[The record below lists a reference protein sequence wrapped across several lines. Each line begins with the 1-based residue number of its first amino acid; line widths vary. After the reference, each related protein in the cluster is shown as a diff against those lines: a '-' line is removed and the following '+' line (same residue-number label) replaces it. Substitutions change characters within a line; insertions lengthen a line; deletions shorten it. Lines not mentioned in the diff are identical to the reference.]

1 MPQSTWIER
10 LRGATRKSAGIAPCS
25 VVEGTHPNQGV
36 EAIRYLPSIVKFAK
50 EKIKVYWMERIAIFS
65 LTLYSILGLN
75 AVRVTKGEFL
85 NAPNKITM
93 KGIIIQ
99 KMIGVRVW

>member
-1 MPQSTWIER
+1 
-10 LRGATRKSAGIAPCS
+10 
-25 VVEGTHPNQGV
+25 
-36 EAIRYLPSIVKFAK
+36 
-50 EKIKVYWMERIAIFS
+50 MERIAIFS

-99 KMIGVRVW
+99 KMIGVRAW